1 MQFANTAINRY
12 IDRQTPH
19 LQQANAGRSK
29 FWTILTESPE
39 WDPDW
44 RLGPQEASQSLSRKV
59 LLLQDRS
66 KRRPGEDPGDTPESY
81 E

>member
-44 RLGPQEASQSLSRKV
+44 RL
-59 LLLQDRS
+59 
-66 KRRPGEDPGDTPESY
+66 
-81 E
+81 

>member
-12 IDRQTPH
+12 IDGQTPH

-29 FWTILTESPE
+29 LWTILTESPE

-44 RLGPQEASQSLSRKV
+44 RL
-59 LLLQDRS
+59 
-66 KRRPGEDPGDTPESY
+66 
-81 E
+81 